1 MWWSL
6 NSCESSYIPGIVAT
20 PQESE
25 EMTSLYQLRWFL
37 YITLLCVLG
46 ATAIYRMAFFIPEP
60 LLTK

>member
-1 MWWSL
+1 
-6 NSCESSYIPGIVAT
+6 
-20 PQESE
+20 
-25 EMTSLYQLRWFL
+25 MTSLYQLRWFL